1 MEKGRTDGFFLEGQT
16 KNDPENG
23 FEYLRQIFYFF
34 NFQFKISPK

>member
-1 MEKGRTDGFFLEGQT
+1 MEKGRTDGFSLKGQT
-16 KNDPENG
+16 KNNHENW